1 MDIPPLPRRK
11 TIRLQNYD
19 YSQNGAYFVTI
30 CTAHKRPLFGV
41 VRRGDPFGRPPVP
54 AYVELSETGRIVESY
69 LTEIPSHYPDVHLAS
84 YVIMPDHIHMILVL
98 TQNQPQ
104 RAGQCPAPTEES
116 DLSCRRGGTPGPPAT
131 TEKPA
136 PPCRRGGTP
145 GPPALPKIINAF
157 KSLTTRKAGTSL
169 WQRGYY
175 EHILRNQ
182 QDFDEAAGYIQG
194 NPARRMEREG
204 FL

>member
-11 TIRLQNYD
+11 TIRLQNCD

-30 CTAHKRPLFGV
+30 CTAYKRPLFGV

-98 TQNQPQ
+98 TQNQPE

-131 TEKPA
+131 TEKPV

-157 KSLTTRKAGTSL
+157 KSLTTRKAGCSL

-182 QDFDEAAGYIQG
+182 QDFDEAAGYIAG
-194 NPARRMEREG
+194 NPFRRLEREG
-204 FL
+204 FG

>member
-1 MDIPPLPRRK
+1 MDTPPLPHRK

-41 VRRGDPFGRPPVP
+41 VRRGDPCGRPPVP
-54 AYVELSETGRIVESY
+54 VYAELSEIGRIVESY

-98 TQNQPQ
+98 TQNQPE

-116 DLSCRRGGTPGPPAT
+116 DLS
-131 TEKPA
+131 
-136 PPCRRGGTP
+136 CRRGGTP

-157 KSLTTRKAGTSL
+157 KSLTTRKAGCSL

-182 QDFDEAAGYIQG
+182 QDFDEAAGYIAG
-194 NPARRMEREG
+194 NPFRRLERGG

>member
-41 VRRGDPFGRPPVP
+41 VRRGDPCGRPPGP
-54 AYVELSETGRIVESY
+54 AYVELSELGRIVESY
-69 LTEIPSHYPDVHLAS
+69 LTEIPSHYPDVYLAS
-84 YVIMPDHIHMILVL
+84 YVIMPDHIHMILVR
-98 TQNQPQ
+98 TQTQSQ

-116 DLSCRRGGTPGPPAT
+116 DLS
-131 TEKPA
+131 
-136 PPCRRGGTP
+136 CRRGGTP

-157 KSLTTRKAGTSL
+157 KSLTTRKAGISL

-182 QDFDEAAGYIQG
+182 QDFDEAAGYIAR
-194 NPARRMEREG
+194 NPVRRLEREG
-204 FL
+204 FG

>member
-1 MDIPPLPRRK
+1 MDTPPLPRRK

-41 VRRGDPFGRPPVP
+41 VRRGDPCGRPPVP
-54 AYVELSETGRIVESY
+54 VYAELSEIGRIVESY

-98 TQNQPQ
+98 TQNQPE

-116 DLSCRRGGTPGPPAT
+116 DLS
-131 TEKPA
+131 
-136 PPCRRGGTP
+136 CRRGGTP

-157 KSLTTRKAGTSL
+157 KSLTTRKAGCSL

-182 QDFDEAAGYIQG
+182 QDFDEAAGYIQS
-194 NPARRMEREG
+194 NPVRRLDRERSLCERRDPSRWKIP
-204 FL
+204 